1 MPRYILRNEPNL
13 FRKAEFAGINY
24 LEARNEFLRRAE
36 YAGRYDTSNPIRST
50 PGSARER
57 LGSRAPA
64 DPSFAPSSSS
74 AEQSLLAASYTQRS
88 LGELSVYLRISR
100 VPFVRFP
107 LLPTSLKSNL

>member
-1 MPRYILRNEPNL
+1 MPRYILRNDPNQ

-36 YAGRYDTSNPIRST
+36 YAGRYDTGNPIRST

-74 AEQSLLAASYTQRS
+74 AEQRLLAASYTQRS

-100 VPFVRFP
+100 APFVRFP